1 MVKLST
7 SSVKKYAS
15 VLSRLH
21 KADISVSEA
30 LAMSDKQL
38 QKELNVKN
46 LKSVKALKRNIK
58 SLTIDD
64 GRTEKIITT
73 AKESYKK
80 FGYTGKG
87 LQKIEKE
94 LTQVI
99 PKAEIKEKEVITELP
114 EAGEIPK
121 KEKGNYGIMEVFD
134 KDGNSYWIK
143 YDDKKSFDTQM
154 DILKEKYKFSKSPE
168 SNMIFH
174 GYKPY
179 VPYVDKEITKFL

>member
-21 KADISVSEA
+21 KADISVSDA

-46 LKSVKALKRNIK
+46 IKSVKALKRNIK

-64 GRTEKIITT
+64 GRKEKIIKT

-99 PKAEIKEKEVITELP
+99 PKAKVKEVITELP
-114 EAGEIPK
+114 EIGEIPK

-168 SNMIFH
+168 SSMVFH
-174 GYKPY
+174 GYQPY
-179 VPYVDKEITKFL
+179 VPYVDKQITNFL